1 MCLSLVYHDV
11 YHSDSLQ
18 LESQDKRP
26 INCPSLESATLP
38 PTCLFR
44 VRVELFAD
52 LEVDMVL
59 AKEIPVRHPTE
70 ADLLTHAQAG
80 ENQCISKVFQYLSS
94 PDPNQRQIMQE
105 TIHDNASASIWQHL
119 LSCLAIQCWD
129 DHRDTDRRVDQE
141 ASQRIDQSIAEVF
154 SQDEYAWEAKI
165 KDAVLHE
172 ALNDQ
177 RPEICYAAAYLLGLR
192 GDVEMIPRL
201 EEIMDTAVKS
211 WRVRAARA
219 MGCIPDERVGVP
231 LIKALATD
239 RGTLHNEARL
249 SLQKLGPV
257 VEKSWVEALSH
268 PDSHVRWHA
277 ARGLGD
283 PTDSRSLDIL
293 AEGLMDENHEVRW
306 ATADALARI
315 GPPAIPATLAVI
327 SRSRLTTP
335 TRQACYHALHGVL
348 ARRLRERMKPLLDA
362 LRSPAGS
369 AEAPAIALRLLEEW
383 KDTP

>member
-1 MCLSLVYHDV
+1 
-11 YHSDSLQ
+11 
-18 LESQDKRP
+18 
-26 INCPSLESATLP
+26 
-38 PTCLFR
+38 
-44 VRVELFAD
+44 
-52 LEVDMVL
+52 
-59 AKEIPVRHPTE
+59 
-70 ADLLTHAQAG
+70 
-80 ENQCISKVFQYLSS
+80 
-94 PDPNQRQIMQE
+94 MQE
-105 TIHDNASASIWQHL
+105 TIHDVADAGIWQHL

-141 ASQRIDQSIAEVF
+141 ASQRIDKSIAEVF
-154 SQDEYAWEAKI
+154 SQDEYAGEAKVKEAVL
-165 KDAVLHE
+165 KDALT
-172 ALNDQ
+172 DK
-177 RPEICYAAAYLLGLR
+177 RPEMRYAAAYLLGLR
-192 GDVEMIPRL
+192 GDAEMIPHL
-201 EEIMDTAVKS
+201 EEIMNTAVKS

-219 MGCIPDERVGVP
+219 LGCIQDERVGAP
-231 LIKALATD
+231 LIQALATD

-257 VEKSWVEALSH
+257 VENAWVEALSH
-268 PDSHVRWHA
+268 PDPHVRWHA

-283 PTDSRSLDIL
+283 PTDARSLDIL

-362 LRSPAGS
+362 LRSPSGS
-369 AEAPAIALRLLEEW
+369 AEAPEIARRLLDEW
-383 KDTP
+383 QDAA